1 MGLEFEYIEGQS
13 PLDEDEKE
21 GLIIR
26 TISTRS
32 ELDEFEQKN
41 IETAVAWTLS
51 RNYKLD
57 EILSEKFILEVHK
70 RMFGQVWK
78 WAGKFRKSNKNI
90 GVDKFQIHTE
100 LRKLIADCRYWID
113 HKIFEPDEITVRFKH
128 RLVQIHLFPN
138 GNGRH
143 SRLCGDILISQSLK
157 KPIFTW
163 GSKNLSKKGELRKKY
178 LESIYAA
185 DGGDHKFL
193 IEFARS

>member
-113 HKIFEPDEITVRFKH
+113 HKIFEPDEIAVRFKH

-143 SRLCGDILISQSLK
+143 SRLCGDILISQGLK
-157 KPIFTW
+157 KPIFKW